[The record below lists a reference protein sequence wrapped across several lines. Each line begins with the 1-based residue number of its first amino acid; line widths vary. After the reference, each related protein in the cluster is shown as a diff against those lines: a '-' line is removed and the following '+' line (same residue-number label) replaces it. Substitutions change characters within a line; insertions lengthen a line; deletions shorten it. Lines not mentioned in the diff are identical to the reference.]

1 MPEFCGAVC
10 PEFASDGEVPDSP
23 SAPLATGNKGNAA
36 APARKPP
43 RILNTLRRDVRLAK
57 PRSIFSAK

>member
-1 MPEFCGAVC
+1 MPELCGAVC
-10 PEFASDGEVPDSP
+10 PEFGSDGEVSDCP
-23 SAPLATGNKGNAA
+23 SAPLATGNRGNAA

-43 RILNTLRRDVRLAK
+43 RTLNRLRRDVRLAK